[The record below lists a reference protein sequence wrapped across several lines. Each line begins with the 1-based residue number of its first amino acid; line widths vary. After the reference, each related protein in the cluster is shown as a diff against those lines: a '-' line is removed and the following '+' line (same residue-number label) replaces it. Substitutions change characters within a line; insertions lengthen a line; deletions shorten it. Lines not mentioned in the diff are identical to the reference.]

1 MANVKSSTSDSP
13 DQGPSSRLTRTLR
26 ILVVDDDR
34 DAVLT
39 LLTLLRDEGHDVRG
53 LYRAKEVPAV
63 VKEFDPDVVLLDI
76 ALPDGSGYALAE
88 DIRRRS
94 GSKRPLLI
102 ALTGIYKRAPH
113 DQLSRVVG
121 CDHFITKPFAIADLL
136 KLIAPLTLPDGA
148 PGPQP

>member
-1 MANVKSSTSDSP
+1 MNSGISDSP
-13 DQGPSSRLTRTLR
+13 DDGVSLPVARNLR

-34 DAVLT
+34 DTVLT

-53 LYRAKEVPAV
+53 LYRAKEVPAA

-113 DQLSRVVG
+113 DHLSRVVG
-121 CDHFITKPFAIADLL
+121 CDHFLTKPFAIADVL

-148 PGPQP
+148 PGAQP

>member
-1 MANVKSSTSDSP
+1 MKSSISDAP
-13 DQGPSSRLTRTLR
+13 DKGSSSLVPRTLR

-39 LLTLLRDEGHDVRG
+39 LLTLLRDEGHDLRG

-94 GSKRPLLI
+94 GSKRPMLI
-102 ALTGIYKRAPH
+102 ALTGI
-113 DQLSRVVG
+113 
-121 CDHFITKPFAIADLL
+121 
-136 KLIAPLTLPDGA
+136 
-148 PGPQP
+148 